1 MGIAG
6 GGFHLAT
13 QIRSEDSVVGEECQ
27 NARYMTSKYYGMGI
41 RGNMKSMNKLN
52 VFFLTWIRF
61 FQVLG
66 MCQKQLHLW
75 SGSILKSEKCLCS
88 NLQPEEAGLVH
99 AQPNSKLSDPNMNEL
114 RS

>member
-41 RGNMKSMNKLN
+41 RGNMKKYEQIKR
-52 VFFLTWIRF
+52 VFSYL
-61 FQVLG
+61 
-66 MCQKQLHLW
+66 
-75 SGSILKSEKCLCS
+75 
-88 NLQPEEAGLVH
+88 
-99 AQPNSKLSDPNMNEL
+99 D
-114 RS
+114 